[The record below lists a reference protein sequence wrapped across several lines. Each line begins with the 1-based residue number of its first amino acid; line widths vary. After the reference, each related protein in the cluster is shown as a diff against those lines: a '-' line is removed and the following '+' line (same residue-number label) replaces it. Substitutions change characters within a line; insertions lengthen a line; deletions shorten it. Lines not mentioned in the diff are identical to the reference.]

1 MVPTV
6 FVTGGEGKLTNP
18 GLEKAF
24 EAIGSAR
31 KYMRT
36 CTGEKIANS
45 LRESGVG
52 SHTETSHTSRVS
64 SGCDLDSGVLVKDS
78 MILPNKRIGVVA
90 VGEESTGTL
99 RALGV
104 VGSICTFTDITILE
118 HWPMLRYHH
127 QTEKT
132 TQDRVARDPQA
143 KIKGYIYHTSML
155 LSNSLYRLF
164 REKQ

>member
-1 MVPTV
+1 
-6 FVTGGEGKLTNP
+6 
-18 GLEKAF
+18 
-24 EAIGSAR
+24 
-31 KYMRT
+31 MRT

-64 SGCDLDSGVLVKDS
+64 SGCDLDSGVLAKDS
-78 MILPNKRIGVVA
+78 MILPNKRIGEAV

-104 VGSICTFTDITILE
+104 VGSICTFTNITILD
-118 HWPMLRYHH
+118 HWPMLRYHL
-127 QTEKT
+127 QTEKMM
-132 TQDRVARDPQA
+132 QDRVARNPQA
-143 KIKGYIYHTSML
+143 NTKDVHIHTSML